1 MSIRYR
7 CRDLHQNIAVKLADL
22 INAIMKEGKI
32 SKELVGSQIKAGNAL
47 EIVNVCGLK
56 LTNQMLK
63 VVEKESLK
71 KIINHCT
78 NIDDMQI
85 NFMPRHGKADVISI
99 VGQLQVRFIYK
110 KKKNQIL
117 HLVFVHLQRTF
128 DRVPRRV
135 LWWTMQIMGVPDGLL
150 PLFKQFITM
159 QRAEL
164 E

>member
-32 SKELVGSQIKAGNAL
+32 SKELVGSQVKAGNAL

-56 LTNQMLK
+56 LTNQTLK

-99 VGQLQVRFIYK
+99 VDQLQVKFIYK
-110 KKKNQIL
+110 KKKKIKYSIL
-117 HLVFVHLQRTF
+117 FLFTSKGPLTECHGGCCGG
-128 DRVPRRV
+128 PCK
-135 LWWTMQIMGVPDGLL
+135 LWEYLMDCCHCSSNL
-150 PLFKQFITM
+150 
-159 QRAEL
+159 
-164 E
+164 

>member
-32 SKELVGSQIKAGNAL
+32 SKELVGSQVKVGNAL

-99 VGQLQVRFIYK
+99 VDQFQVKFIYK
-110 KKKNQIL
+110 KK
-117 HLVFVHLQRTF
+117 
-128 DRVPRRV
+128 
-135 LWWTMQIMGVPDGLL
+135 
-150 PLFKQFITM
+150 
-159 QRAEL
+159 
-164 E
+164 